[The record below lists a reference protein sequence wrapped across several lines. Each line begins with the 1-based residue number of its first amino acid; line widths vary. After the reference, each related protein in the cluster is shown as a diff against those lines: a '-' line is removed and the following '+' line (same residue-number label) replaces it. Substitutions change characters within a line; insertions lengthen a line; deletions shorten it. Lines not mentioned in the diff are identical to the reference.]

1 MNECMYKMIDETHSN
16 SKYRQK
22 KKTALIDKQEHVKLK

>member
-22 KKTALIDKQEHVKLK
+22 KTALIDKQEHVKLK